1 MSSGGATHFVETLEH
16 RRFEEFC
23 EACQRDRYIGLCYGP
38 PGVGKTV
45 SALRYARWEN
55 VLAYRE
61 SSQSRK
67 LLAKAQSCEVVF
79 YTPAVVNTPKII
91 ERDILR
97 LRYDLAELRREHIR
111 ANAAPEVARLERQIK
126 RHCERRAI
134 PVLGRRF
141 YADVSEKDLSKEE
154 RVASFRAEQALRR
167 LHERLGEDLVEVSD
181 PTTLIVIDEADRL
194 KESGLEQLRDMF
206 DRDSTGLVLI
216 GMPGIEK
223 RLARYPQLYS
233 RVGFV
238 HEFRPLTAKEVRRLL
253 EEKRLTRTP
262 MGAAL
267 KDEEVISA
275 ILRVTGGNFRLLNRL
290 LTQITRIL
298 EINRLKQVTREV
310 VDAARE
316 SLVIGTV

>member
-1 MSSGGATHFVETLEH
+1 MSSGGAVQFVETLEH

-45 SALRYARWEN
+45 SALRCTGWEK
-55 VLAYRE
+55 VLAYEEDTR
-61 SSQSRK
+61 SRR
-67 LLAKAQSCEVVF
+67 LLAQAQACEMVF
-79 YTPAVVNTPKII
+79 YTPAVVHTPKTI
-91 ERDILR
+91 ERDISR
-97 LRYDLAELRREHIR
+97 LRYDLTVLRTEYIR
-111 ANAAPEVARLERQIK
+111 ANAALEVNRLERQIK
-126 RHCERRAI
+126 RHCERKVI
-134 PVLGRRF
+134 PVLGRRPDA
-141 YADVSEKDLSKEE
+141 YVTEKDLSKEE

-167 LHERLGEDLVEVSD
+167 LHERLGDQLVEVSD
-181 PTTLIVIDEADRL
+181 PTTLIVVDEADRV

-206 DRDSTGLVLI
+206 DRTNIGVVLI

-253 EEKRLTRTP
+253 EQKRLT
-262 MGAAL
+262 GALKSGAL

-275 ILRVTGGNFRLLNRL
+275 ILRVTGGNFRLLSRL
-290 LTQITRIL
+290 LTQIARIL

-310 VDAARE
+310 VEAARE